1 MKINKL
7 LNEVAKGYWCIH
19 PGALDVW
26 GVFMSQLIAR
36 ENPTSPLDKLDA
48 LVNIYDQKANRIYLQ
63 EGQKIPKGSVA
74 VVDMIGPMI
83 KYGDWCTYGADE
95 IANTLYALDGNNNV
109 EAIILN
115 IDGPGGSVGAI
126 APFVEFGRN
135 KTKPVVALYDQC
147 CSAHLYA
154 AYAMADHVM
163 AANDISA
170 TIGSIGVMVSWKD
183 NREYLE
189 KQGYKFHEVYPSES
203 EHKNEAFRLALEGNY
218 DMIKEEMLSPLAIN
232 FQKAVKKAR
241 PNLVQETGVLTG
253 KTFFASDALRLN
265 MIDSIGSMR
274 EAVQVALGL
283 VEIKKFS
290 K

>member
-7 LNEVAKGYWCIH
+7 INELAKGTWCIE
-19 PGALDVW
+19 PSALDVW
-26 GVFMSQLIAR
+26 GVFVAKLLAR
-36 ENPTSPLDKLDA
+36 ENVTSPLEKLDA
-48 LVNIYDQKANRIYLQ
+48 LVNIYDQKANRLQMQ

-95 IANTLYALDGNNNV
+95 IANALYALDENQNV

-115 IDGPGGSVGAI
+115 IDGPGGSVSAI
-126 APFVEFGRN
+126 APFVDYGKN

-147 CSAHLYA
+147 CSAHLYS

-163 AANDISA
+163 AVNDISA

-189 KQGYKFHEVYPSES
+189 KQGYKFHEVYPAES

-241 PNLVQETGVLTG
+241 PNLIEEKGVLTG
-253 KTFFASDALRLN
+253 KTFFANEALRLN

-274 EAVQVALGL
+274 QAVQVALGL
-283 VEIKKFS
+283 AEIKRFNK
-290 K
+290 